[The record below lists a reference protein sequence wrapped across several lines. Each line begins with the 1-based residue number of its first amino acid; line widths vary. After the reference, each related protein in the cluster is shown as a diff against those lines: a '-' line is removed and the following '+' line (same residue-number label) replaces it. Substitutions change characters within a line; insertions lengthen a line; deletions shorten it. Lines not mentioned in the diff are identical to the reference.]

1 MKFNTN
7 DKEKDHP
14 SDTHDFKITST
25 DIWMGQLVREY
36 TLQPELITLLNTEID
51 RRKDHPKWNEY
62 LAGNIKDQY
71 NLYFHDGGEK
81 MQQTISESFVNVIK
95 TLAKDYLDSLPVLES
110 YSSTLTSIWYNDQK
124 KHEYNPIHAHTGV
137 TGMGITGVMYL
148 KVPEGINAGT
158 PIKSF
163 FQGQSPNGR
172 THIFGNIS
180 SQLCRRSI
188 APSLKEGMFYI
199 FPFDLQHLVYPFE
212 ANVVRR
218 SLSFNMSI
226 TALKF
231 VVS

>member
-71 NLYFHDGGEK
+71 NLYFYDGGEK

-95 TLAKDYLDSLPVLES
+95 
-110 YSSTLTSIWYNDQK
+110 I
-124 KHEYNPIHAHTGV
+124 
-137 TGMGITGVMYL
+137 
-148 KVPEGINAGT
+148 
-158 PIKSF
+158 
-163 FQGQSPNGR
+163 R
-172 THIFGNIS
+172 
-180 SQLCRRSI
+180 
-188 APSLKEGMFYI
+188 
-199 FPFDLQHLVYPFE
+199 
-212 ANVVRR
+212 
-218 SLSFNMSI
+218 I
-226 TALKF
+226 TAY
-231 VVS
+231 